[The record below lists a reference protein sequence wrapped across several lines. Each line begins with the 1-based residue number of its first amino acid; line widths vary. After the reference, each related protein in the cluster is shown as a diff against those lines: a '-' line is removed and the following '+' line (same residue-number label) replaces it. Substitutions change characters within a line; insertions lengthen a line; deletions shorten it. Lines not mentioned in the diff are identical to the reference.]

1 MLSKS
6 GSGTRR
12 SSSTPQ
18 RETRSARIRKQAIPQ
33 LQAALEKEEIS
44 LYRGGE
50 IARLPRHEQE
60 IAVAQWVDRTRHRTQ
75 GQAIAA
81 ATIREVLQATCS
93 INLDEVSAAIIEAI
107 RSSRS
112 SATI

>member
-6 GSGTRR
+6 GSETRR
-12 SSSTPQ
+12 SSRTPQ
-18 RETRSARIRKQAIPQ
+18 RETRLARVRKQAIPQ
-33 LQAALEKEEIS
+33 LQAALEREEIS

-60 IAVAQWVDRTRHRTQ
+60 IAVAQWANRTRRHTQ

-81 ATIREVLQATCS
+81 EVIRRELGRPQVDLEGILQMIRETISL
-93 INLDEVSAAIIEAI
+93 
-107 RSSRS
+107 RSH
-112 SATI
+112 